1 MMSFGRSNAKVQFY
15 FNHPEKMEQISKFCK
30 EIEEKEMKEE
40 ERRAE
45 AETEWLMEM
54 REAMTDWWDIG
65 YVRWSYGVI
74 LMHFLQK
81 VNKKP

>member
-1 MMSFGRSNAKVQFY
+1 M
-15 FNHPEKMEQISKFCK
+15 
-30 EIEEKEMKEE
+30 
-40 ERRAE
+40 
-45 AETEWLMEM
+45 EWLMEM
-54 REAMTDWWDIG
+54 REAMSDWWDIG